1 MAQKG
6 NKGNKD
12 GTLITSYLLRRP
24 GLQEPKTSVL
34 KVLSDRF
41 GHTKFKSELQ
51 GQAVEATC
59 QGKAPGVCVF
69 LVADTQ
75 IVYVPL
81 SQNGPASYAIDLH
94 VGSSS
99 CSWLNLV
106 NCDQESVSV
115 YMYVFHTVYT
125 DFLHF
130 LIN

>member
-6 NKGNKD
+6 NKGSKD
-12 GTLITSYLLRRP
+12 GTLITSYVLRRP
-24 GLQEPKTSVL
+24 GLPEPKTSVL
-34 KVLSDRF
+34 KILSERF

-59 QGKAPGVCVF
+59 QGKALGVCVF

-94 VGSSS
+94 VGNSS
-99 CSWLNLV
+99 CSWPNLV

-125 DFLHF
+125 DFFCIF
-130 LIN
+130 LN